1 MAERI
6 EFFVGDSL
14 DVYENIAFEYG
25 LLKSCPDDALRIF
38 LWSNDRTVVIG
49 KNQNAFSEVN
59 LDALKS
65 IDGRLARRLTGGGAG
80 LSRQEQ
86 SQFYFCGKRGR
97 LRR

>member
-38 LWSNDRTVVIG
+38 L
-49 KNQNAFSEVN
+49 
-59 LDALKS
+59 
-65 IDGRLARRLTGGGAG
+65 
-80 LSRQEQ
+80 
-86 SQFYFCGKRGR
+86 
-97 LRR
+97 